1 MTEVINRLEQS
12 TRKKRLT
19 LKQGWNAVNI
29 LISECQTSIFD
40 PKFFSYLHESG
51 ASIKLSDSNFQS
63 SRDRILDIEGEIQ
76 TINQIFKTVYD
87 RIAQT
92 GESDPE
98 GWFDCTAGSQAT
110 ARVNSGQS
118 VGTIFPDE
126 VDKFV
131 LRILIPSS
139 EGGLLIG
146 KAGVV
151 INELREK
158 FNCQM
163 RVPDIVA
170 PYRVCRSIFNN
181 EVDLKG
187 YLDQVLPIIQKT
199 MDNDIV
205 LNLSI
210 DKDVHGIK
218 LLVHTSHAGQI
229 IGKGGEVVCE
239 LREKYKCEIKLISE
253 CIPDTTDRIMIL
265 KGKKTNLINLI
276 EHILLSLKEKPINGK
291 TRRLEAVV
299 PEKDHQTGQLKKPR
313 YDGKHDEQHD
323 LNQIQHKASRNSG
336 NQNRNSAQNFMQQNQ
351 MGQNVGQNQ
360 VQNYGPS
367 GGNSY
372 QNQMANQMPNQM
384 NGNGSQN
391 GNSWGYDQTP
401 FYGNQNNM
409 GNSGPMSQNNMGM
422 NNGWQN
428 MNNMSNQQNMNNMQN
443 NQSMNNMPNNQN
455 MTWRDMQNLQ
465 SPARNQIKQEKPR
478 TDGWGKQSKRNFN
491 W

>member
-1 MTEVINRLEQS
+1 M
-12 TRKKRLT
+12 
-19 LKQGWNAVNI
+19 
-29 LISECQTSIFD
+29 F
-40 PKFFSYLHESG
+40 
-51 ASIKLSDSNFQS
+51 
-63 SRDRILDIEGEIQ
+63 
-76 TINQIFKTVYD
+76 D

-92 GESDPE
+92 GKSDPE
-98 GWFDCTAGSQAT
+98 GWFDCTDGQPTT
-110 ARVNSGQS
+110 ARVNSQS
-118 VGTIFPDE
+118 VGTIFADE

-146 KAGVV
+146 KAGCV

-158 FNCQM
+158 FNCHM

-170 PYRVCRSIFNN
+170 PYRVCRAIFNN
-181 EVDLKG
+181 QVDLKG

-229 IGKGGEVVCE
+229 IGKGGDVVCE

-276 EHILLSLKEKPINGK
+276 EHILLTLKEKPINGK

-323 LNQIQHKASRNSG
+323 LNQMQHKASRNSG
-336 NQNRNSAQNFMQQNQ
+336 NQNRNLGQNHMQQST
-351 MGQNVGQNQ
+351 MGQNMGQNQ
-360 VQNYGPS
+360 IQGYGPS
-367 GGNSY
+367 SGNNY
-372 QNQMANQMPNQM
+372 GQNQIQNQM
-384 NGNGSQN
+384 NGNQN
-391 GNSWGYDQTP
+391 GNGWGYDQSP
-401 FYGNQNNM
+401 FYENV
-409 GNSGPMSQNNMGM
+409 SQICFYE
-422 NNGWQN
+422 
-428 MNNMSNQQNMNNMQN
+428 
-443 NQSMNNMPNNQN
+443 
-455 MTWRDMQNLQ
+455 L
-465 SPARNQIKQEKPR
+465 
-478 TDGWGKQSKRNFN
+478 
-491 W
+491 